1 MNTLQHVASE
11 INGIQL
17 EKPAT
22 QKWVEQVAQM
32 VIPHLTANVDS
43 LNNCVELAHFK
54 KEYPSSFVKLEKIYQ
69 ALRQKRIE
77 ERGQVMASTRA
88 RLEQEKQDS
97 PEISRLMTYFLKNS
111 PGRIDNYT
119 LFSRAIFQQF
129 KEGKTNVDPRLA
141 QAYPGVD
148 MNAAYRNGVMQILQN
163 RATDGTYLYKY
174 PTGQSKVISQFF
186 AYFFTMGLPAI
197 KTQYLS
203 AKIPGS
209 YSTLA
214 GFGFNELSEGEYTP
228 SALNKQYQAFRKNQN
243 QALFA
248 MNSGTSNLQNA
259 FVARAPEVS
268 PIVEDQAIKNTKIRV
283 WTVLKPGKELA
294 VGKKTIEADKKY
306 GITVRGSDYVML
318 AELDD
323 NNKRATEWRGLKAG
337 IRVPITT
344 LNKISKQFTVVD
356 SRMA

>member
-1 MNTLQHVASE
+1 MNNVNKVAGE
-11 INGIQL
+11 INSLKL

-22 QKWVEQVAQM
+22 QQWVEQVAKM
-32 VIPHLTANVDS
+32 VIPHLTAGVDS

-54 KEYPSSFVKLEKIYQ
+54 KEHAESFVKLEAIYQ
-69 ALRQKRIE
+69 ALRQKRLA
-77 ERGQVMASTRA
+77 ERDQIMENTRA

-119 LFSRAIFQQF
+119 VFSRAIFQQF
-129 KEGKTNVDPRLA
+129 KEGKTTIDPRLA

-148 MNAAYRNGVMQILQN
+148 MNAAYRSGVMQILQN
-163 RATDGTYLYKY
+163 RATDGTYLHKY

-197 KTQYLS
+197 EPQYLS

-228 SALNKQYQAFRKNQN
+228 NALNEKYQAFRTSQN

-248 MNSGTSNLQNA
+248 MNSGTPSLQNA
-259 FVARAPEVS
+259 FAAKAPEVS
-268 PIVEDQAIKNTKIRV
+268 PIREDEAIKNTRIRV

-337 IRVPITT
+337 IRVPIAT
-344 LNKISKQFTVVD
+344 LNKNSKQFKVVD